1 MRTKDIICI
10 CLVIL
15 LIYLLI
21 KPTIEG
27 IENRPSTCHS
37 DKPNCCQVRL
47 IKEEGKE
54 SNPLSDEP
62 GGGIGI
68 HTINKGDSATAD
80 LLGSGW
86 REQEGLG
93 IRWMGDCKAI
103 AVTAV
108 DKSDETLEI
117 RDSYGN
123 NWKTFDFEK
132 NKGGEF
138 DHLKNDVKEIYIQS
152 DPDYPT
158 SQENRCEVKLIRED
172 EDEDGRFKESKPL
185 SDDPSGGIGIYTINK
200 GDSAASRTLGNDWKD
215 QKGVAIKYRG
225 DCKTIAVTDVDDE
238 TLIIRDSRGNEW
250 KEKYFNSELKNDVK
264 EIYVQSMGQE
274 PPPSNLENSET
285 SCNLTISDDLEECD
299 NEIWDKLSIRQY
311 GINKMISSLFNER
324 DVSRWANNLIH
335 DKIVM
340 LWENL
345 ENKETCMVLIND
357 LPISSDLKTIIRVTN
372 NNEQEISKKKFIEI
386 INLINCCA
394 FEDRRENRP
403 SDCEIQ
409 FEENLKNTFDEANR
423 LETQSESTASILLS
437 AIFLFI
443 GPSSMGRLISR
454 GRMINEDNL
463 KLTSMFNF
471 PNDKRYIVEDFDD
484 KYLEDFREDLFR
496 LFNEN
501 ELSFETF
508 ITTRIDI
515 NDLLEIIEEL
525 IIRVV
530 GSSPEEWRE
539 KRNELS
545 RDLIE
550 IGIKEGLVSEL
561 MEEITPADGSQRRRE
576 WGAAPSLGEARQK
589 IIYPIL
595 NEGGFS
601 ERISLQELLLIFIEK
616 SGNNQENRHDPEN
629 RNCNEINEKYDRI
642 FCRLDEVCN
651 NNPTMCNNQ
660 GGQREKIQGM
670 LMENDAEDIN
680 LSVEEKMDAIN
691 RIIIS
696 QISDLKD
703 NRSTK
708 IQNNRSTKIQNS
720 FGSGEELR
728 TDTSSCESGQYLDD
742 TECRNC
748 YHRCIECTGD
758 REEDCLRWIDNEME
772 KTPITEEY
780 DCHESCLS
788 CDGPGF
794 EDCKTCIDG
803 YRIEDNDG
811 DGSGE
816 CIEEGIIK
824 VVQNE
829 VLNILTGE

>member
-1 MRTKDIICI
+1 
-10 CLVIL
+10 
-15 LIYLLI
+15 
-21 KPTIEG
+21 
-27 IENRPSTCHS
+27 
-37 DKPNCCQVRL
+37 
-47 IKEEGKE
+47 
-54 SNPLSDEP
+54 
-62 GGGIGI
+62 
-68 HTINKGDSATAD
+68 
-80 LLGSGW
+80 
-86 REQEGLG
+86 
-93 IRWMGDCKAI
+93 
-103 AVTAV
+103 
-108 DKSDETLEI
+108 
-117 RDSYGN
+117 
-123 NWKTFDFEK
+123 
-132 NKGGEF
+132 
-138 DHLKNDVKEIYIQS
+138 
-152 DPDYPT
+152 
-158 SQENRCEVKLIRED
+158 
-172 EDEDGRFKESKPL
+172 
-185 SDDPSGGIGIYTINK
+185 
-200 GDSAASRTLGNDWKD
+200 
-215 QKGVAIKYRG
+215 
-225 DCKTIAVTDVDDE
+225 
-238 TLIIRDSRGNEW
+238 
-250 KEKYFNSELKNDVK
+250 
-264 EIYVQSMGQE
+264 
-274 PPPSNLENSET
+274 
-285 SCNLTISDDLEECD
+285 
-299 NEIWDKLSIRQY
+299 
-311 GINKMISSLFNER
+311 
-324 DVSRWANNLIH
+324 
-335 DKIVM
+335 
-340 LWENL
+340 
-345 ENKETCMVLIND
+345 
-357 LPISSDLKTIIRVTN
+357 
-372 NNEQEISKKKFIEI
+372 
-386 INLINCCA
+386 
-394 FEDRRENRP
+394 
-403 SDCEIQ
+403 
-409 FEENLKNTFDEANR
+409 
-423 LETQSESTASILLS
+423 
-437 AIFLFI
+437 
-443 GPSSMGRLISR
+443 
-454 GRMINEDNL
+454 
-463 KLTSMFNF
+463 
-471 PNDKRYIVEDFDD
+471 
-484 KYLEDFREDLFR
+484 
-496 LFNEN
+496 
-501 ELSFETF
+501 
-508 ITTRIDI
+508 
-515 NDLLEIIEEL
+515 
-525 IIRVV
+525 
-530 GSSPEEWRE
+530 
-539 KRNELS
+539 
-545 RDLIE
+545 
-550 IGIKEGLVSEL
+550 

-616 SGNNQENRHDPEN
+616 SGNNQENRLDPEN

-703 NRSTK
+703 NHSME
-708 IQNNRSTKIQNS
+708 IQNNRSMEIQNS